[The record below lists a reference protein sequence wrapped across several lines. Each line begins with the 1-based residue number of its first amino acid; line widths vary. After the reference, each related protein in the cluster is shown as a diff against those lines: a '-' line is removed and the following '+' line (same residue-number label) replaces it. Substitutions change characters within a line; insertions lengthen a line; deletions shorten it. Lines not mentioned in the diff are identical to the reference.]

1 MAEFICNTS
10 PLQYL
15 HQIGKLDLIPRLIGR
30 VMIPPAVAEELAEGR
45 TRGYNVPDARNLSWI
60 EVRKPTSAAALPL
73 ARDLG
78 AGEAGVLAL
87 ALEQSDAVIIM
98 DDEVGRKVARLLRLR
113 MIGTLGLLLEAK
125 RKGLITAVTPCL
137 DEFARL
143 GFRVSLVTRQA
154 VQKLAGESSETS
166 DRK

>member
-30 VMIPPAVAEELAEGR
+30 VMIPPAVAEELAEGLA
-45 TRGYNVPDARNLSWI
+45 RGYNVPDARNLSWI

-125 RKGLITAVTPCL
+125 RKGLSRP
-137 DEFARL
+137 
-143 GFRVSLVTRQA
+143 
-154 VQKLAGESSETS
+154 
-166 DRK
+166 